1 MLIAKEIMAKKVVSV
16 KADLPVE
23 KLAGILW
30 SHRINGVPVV
40 DDDDQLIGVVTESD
54 LVDQAK
60 RFHIPTAISIL
71 DSVIFLD
78 RAKKVEKEIRRM
90 TAATVGDICSREPVT
105 ISEDTPLDEIATI
118 MAEKKVHTLP
128 VLKNGALVGVIGK
141 TDIIRALA
149 RG

>member
-1 MLIAKEIMAKKVVSV
+1 MLLAKEIMTKMVVTV
-16 KADLPVE
+16 KSDLPVE
-23 KLAGILW
+23 KLAGVLW
-30 SHRINGVPVV
+30 AHRINGAPVV
-40 DDDDQLIGVVTESD
+40 DDDGRLVGVVTESD

-78 RAKKVEKEIRRM
+78 RAKEVEREISKM
-90 TAATVGDICSREPVT
+90 TGSTVGDICAKKPVT
-105 ISEDTPLDEIATI
+105 IAEDTPLDEIATI

-128 VLKNGALVGVIGK
+128 VLKGGELVGVVGMA
-141 TDIIRALA
+141 DIIRSLA

>member
-54 LVDQAK
+54 LVDQTK
-60 RFHIPTAISIL
+60 KFHIPTAIAIL

-78 RAKKVEKEIRRM
+78 RAAKVEKEINKM
-90 TAATVGDICSREPVT
+90 TGSTVGDICSREPVT
-105 ISEDTPLDEIATI
+105 IREDTPLDEIATI

-128 VLKNGALVGVIGK
+128 VLKNGRLVGVVGK
-141 TDIIRALA
+141 SDIIRTLA

>member
-16 KADLPVE
+16 KEDLPVE

-40 DDDDQLIGVVTESD
+40 DDDGQLIGVVTESD
-54 LVDQAK
+54 LVDQTK
-60 RFHIPTAISIL
+60 RFHIPTAITIL

-78 RAKKVEKEIRRM
+78 RAKKVEKEITKM
-90 TAATVGDICSREPVT
+90 TGATVGDICSRALVT
-105 ISEDTPLDEIATI
+105 IGEDTPLDEIATI
-118 MAEKKVHTLP
+118 MSEQKVHTLP
-128 VLKNGALVGVIGK
+128 VLRNGTLVGVVGQA
-141 TDIIRALA
+141 DIIRTLA

>member
-1 MLIAKEIMAKKVVSV
+1 MAKKVVSV
-16 KADLPVE
+16 KTDLPVE